1 MRVIPPLAIT
11 DAMLVSSTAP
21 EPGVGEVAW
30 SSGTT
35 YGLGDKAI
43 IGSSSH
49 TVTITI
55 ASPGVVSW
63 TGHGLP
69 DGANVSLTSTGALP
83 TGLVVGTIYF
93 VVNAAADTF
102 QLSANPDGTPL
113 VTSGSQSGT
122 HTATAQVHRVYE
134 SLQAGNLNHPPAL
147 ADSAAWWQDDG
158 PTNRWAMFDLLRNTA
173 TEIASPL
180 TVVLRPGRRVNSIA
194 LLGLVA
200 DTVEITATSAA
211 AGGGTV
217 YSYSA
222 TLSYRHTVDWYS
234 FYFGEFGNTPSLVR
248 FDLPTYSD
256 MEITVALTRAAG
268 YVSCG
273 ALVVGKN
280 VYVGRTLHQA
290 ENDGLNFSTIDRDGF
305 GNSVL
310 IQRRTVPKVNAQVR
324 ATKANVPRL
333 VDLRV
338 TLNAVP
344 AVWAGLDE
352 DDAGYF
358 GALLILGVYKQFTIT
373 ADQPEE
379 ALVALE
385 LEEV

>member
-11 DAMLVSSTAP
+11 DAMLISTTAP
-21 EPGVGEVAW
+21 EPGVGEAAW
-30 SSGTT
+30 ASGTT
-35 YGLGDKAI
+35 YGLGDKVI
-43 IGSSSH
+43 IGAPTS

-63 TGHGLP
+63 TAHGLA
-69 DGANVSLTSTGALP
+69 DATLVAFTSTGSLP
-83 TGLVVGTIYF
+83 TGLAVGTAYY
-93 VVNAAADTF
+93 VVNSTTDSF
-102 QLSANPDGTPL
+102 QLAQTADGTPI
-113 VTSGSQSGT
+113 VTSGSQSGA
-122 HTATAQVHRVYE
+122 HTATAHVHRVYE
-134 SLQAGNLNHPPAL
+134 SLQATNVGHPPAV
-147 ADSAAWWQDDG
+147 ADSAEWWQDDG

-180 TVVLRPGRRVNSIA
+180 TVTIAPGRRVNSIA

-200 DTVEITATSAA
+200 DTVTITATSV

-217 YSYSA
+217 YSYTGSL
-222 TLSYRHTVDWYS
+222 TFRRTMEWYGY
-234 FYFGEFGNTPSLVR
+234 FYGELGNAPNLVK
-248 FDLPTYSD
+248 FDLPAYTD
-256 MEITVALTRAAG
+256 LQITITLERAGG

-273 ALVVGKN
+273 AVVVGTN
-280 VYVGRTLHQA
+280 VYVGRTLHDA
-290 ENDGLNFSTIDRDGF
+290 ENDALNFSTVDRDTF
-305 GNSVL
+305 GNSIL
-310 IQRRTVPKVNAQVR
+310 IPRRTVPKVNAQVR
-324 ATKANVPRL
+324 ITKTNVPR
-333 VDLRV
+333 VIDLRV
-338 TLNAVP
+338 QLNAVP

-358 GALLILGVYKQFTIT
+358 GALLILGIYKQFTVT